1 MRTGALALLATAGV
15 LLAASLLFGGG
26 SSVAPVAW
34 IGGGAILA
42 AVAASG
48 LVLWGLLPAPAVGR
62 EGLVFGALAGAFV
75 AWNGVTIV
83 WSAAPDRSWEYFN
96 RGLVY
101 LAFAVVGACLGA
113 AV

>member
-26 SSVAPVAW
+26 STVGPVAW
-34 IGGGAILA
+34 IGAGAILA
-42 AVAASG
+42 AVAACG
-48 LVLWGLLPAPAVGR
+48 AALWGVLPAPAIGR
-62 EGLVFGALAGAFV
+62 EGIAFAYLAAGFV
-75 AWNGVTIV
+75 AWNGVTTL

-101 LAFAVVGACLGA
+101 FAFAVLGACVG
-113 AV
+113 